1 MRGGERR
8 HAGSTQR
15 TERGLGTH
23 RHSLRQLNSKR
34 SGGGG
39 GNSSCGDL
47 PSSAAAAPLLAKRSA
62 LYGDP
67 CPLCAPGA
75 PGCMGPRSVP
85 LGGRAGDG
93 PPPAAEADTSGL
105 RAAAGGA
112 EAAVEVGIGGEG
124 SARGGHRAPRLD
136 ASDLHGRKAAN
147 HPGSRWLLR
156 LSSSRARRRRWARCW
171 RRLVFERGGAAG
183 RPRDHLAGPG
193 RCSQPAR
200 TRWLRG

>member
-67 CPLCAPGA
+67 CPLCSPGA
-75 PGCMGPRSVP
+75 PGCIGPRSVP

-93 PPPAAEADTSGL
+93 PPPAAEADTGGL
-105 RAAAGGA
+105 CA
-112 EAAVEVGIGGEG
+112 AAVEVGIGGEG
-124 SARGGHRAPRLD
+124 SAREAESASWGSATGLDLRVCRERTCTDETSEPSPRTAP
-136 ASDLHGRKAAN
+136 AQFVG
-147 HPGSRWLLR
+147 WLLR
-156 LSSSRARRRRWARCW
+156 AE
-171 RRLVFERGGAAG
+171 FFGA
-183 RPRDHLAGPG
+183 HFLI
-193 RCSQPAR
+193 
-200 TRWLRG
+200 L